1 MFSYY
6 VLNALYT
13 LFRIYSV
20 CIVVWCLSSWITVS
34 NDSVRN
40 ILEAIGKIVE
50 PYLSVFRRAIPPIS
64 GVDLSPIIAL
74 FVLNLVERLAIST
87 LGLILIFNYKLS
99 SYDVWYV
106 YSQTEREQR
115 WQSHQ
120 QTSSSRHSL
129 LLRPATIQRKLTHFL
144 SSSLLRLMQ
153 CFKRSLTSRA
163 V

>member
-6 VLNALYT
+6 VLNSLYT
-13 LFRIYSV
+13 LLRIYSF

-74 FVLNLVERLAIST
+74 FVLNLVERFAIST
-87 LGLILIFNYKLS
+87 LGLILI
-99 SYDVWYV
+99 
-106 YSQTEREQR
+106 
-115 WQSHQ
+115 
-120 QTSSSRHSL
+120 
-129 LLRPATIQRKLTHFL
+129 
-144 SSSLLRLMQ
+144 
-153 CFKRSLTSRA
+153 
-163 V
+163 

>member
-13 LFRIYSV
+13 LLRIYSF

-87 LGLILIFNYKLS
+87 LGLILI
-99 SYDVWYV
+99 
-106 YSQTEREQR
+106 
-115 WQSHQ
+115 
-120 QTSSSRHSL
+120 
-129 LLRPATIQRKLTHFL
+129 
-144 SSSLLRLMQ
+144 
-153 CFKRSLTSRA
+153 
-163 V
+163 

>member
-13 LFRIYSV
+13 LLRIYSF

-64 GVDLSPIIAL
+64 GVDLSPIVAL
-74 FVLNLVERLAIST
+74 FVLNLVGRFAIST
-87 LGLILIFNYKLS
+87 LGFILI
-99 SYDVWYV
+99 
-106 YSQTEREQR
+106 
-115 WQSHQ
+115 
-120 QTSSSRHSL
+120 
-129 LLRPATIQRKLTHFL
+129 
-144 SSSLLRLMQ
+144 
-153 CFKRSLTSRA
+153 
-163 V
+163 

>member
-6 VLNALYT
+6 VINALYT
-13 LFRIYSV
+13 LLRIYSV

-34 NDSVRN
+34 NDSVSN

-87 LGLILIFNYKLS
+87 LGLILI
-99 SYDVWYV
+99 
-106 YSQTEREQR
+106 
-115 WQSHQ
+115 
-120 QTSSSRHSL
+120 
-129 LLRPATIQRKLTHFL
+129 
-144 SSSLLRLMQ
+144 
-153 CFKRSLTSRA
+153 
-163 V
+163 